1 VADGPAMTG
10 TPRLAVVITC
20 FNYEAYVGHAIRS
33 VLDQGRRDCE
43 LVVIDDGSTDG
54 SWQVIQGFGVKAVR
68 TPNQGQ
74 REACLAGLGLTTAP
88 FVLFLDADD
97 ELKPGSLATIL
108 AKLDDG
114 VAKLQFALTRIDAE
128 GRTISSAV
136 PALATFRDRDALKD
150 NVLRTG
156 VYTTPPTSGNVFR
169 RDACAILAEASY
181 DRAVDGVILFAAP
194 FHGDI
199 VSLADELGRYRI
211 HGRNDSGLG
220 RPPDTISLERDL
232 TRFAQRTDHL
242 RVHLARLGQAGALVP
257 TDDAFFFLE
266 RSLCLDVA
274 AGRRPQLRL
283 LRRLLRRLWQERLP
297 VRTRLV
303 MSCFFVGAALA
314 PRDTARRLLGYRFN
328 VGRRS
333 GRDLVQALFG
343 GRARPASAPPPAST

>member
-1 VADGPAMTG
+1 MTDAPASTA
-10 TPRLAVVITC
+10 TPRLAVIITC
-20 FNYEAYVGHAIRS
+20 FNYEAFVGHAIRS
-33 VLDQGRRDCE
+33 VLDQGRNDCE

-54 SWQVIQGFGVKAVR
+54 SWDAVQRAGVKALQTANR
-68 TPNQGQ
+68 GQ
-74 REACLAGLGLTTAP
+74 REACIAGLAMTTAP

-97 ELKPGSLATIL
+97 ELKPGSLAAIL
-108 AKLDDG
+108 ENLDEG
-114 VAKLQFALTRIDAE
+114 VAKLQFALTRIDA
-128 GRTISSAV
+128 GGQTISSAV
-136 PALATFRDRDALKD
+136 PALATFRDRTALRD

-169 RDACAILAEASY
+169 RDVCALLAEATY

-220 RPPDTISLERDL
+220 RPPDAASLERDL
-232 TRFAQRTDHL
+232 TRFARRTDHL
-242 RVHLARLGQAGALVP
+242 RDHLARLGQAGALVR

-274 AGRRPQLRL
+274 LGRRPAPML
-283 LRRLLRRLWQERLP
+283 LLRLLRRLWQERLP

-303 MSCFFVGAALA
+303 MSCFFVGATLA
-314 PRDTARRLLGYRFN
+314 PRATAQRLLGYRFN

-333 GRDLVQALFG
+333 GRDLVQALIG
-343 GRARPASAPPPAST
+343 GRA

>member
-1 VADGPAMTG
+1 MPE

-33 VLDQGRRDCE
+33 VLDQGRPDCE

-54 SWQVIQGFGVKAVR
+54 SWDAIRRFGVKAVQTANR
-68 TPNQGQ
+68 GQ
-74 REACLAGLGLTTAP
+74 REACLVGLGLTTAP
-88 FVLFLDADD
+88 FILFLDADD

-108 AKLDDG
+108 GHLDEG
-114 VAKLQFALTRIDAE
+114 VAKLQFALTRIDGE

-136 PALATFRDRDALKD
+136 PALAAFRDRAELKA

-169 RDACAILAEASY
+169 RDVCAILAEATY
-181 DRAVDGVILFAAP
+181 DRAVDGIVLFAAP
-194 FHGDI
+194 FHGDV

-220 RPPDTISLERDL
+220 RPPDAASLERDL
-232 TRFAQRTDHL
+232 TRFARRTDHL
-242 RVHLARLGQAGALVP
+242 RTHLAQLGQAGALVP

-266 RSLCLDVA
+266 RSFCLDVA
-274 AGRRPQLRL
+274 EGRRPALRL
-283 LRRLLRRLWQERLP
+283 LGRLLRRLWQERLP

-303 MSCFFVGAALA
+303 MSCFFVAAALA
-314 PRDTARRLLGYRFN
+314 PRDTASRLLGYRFN
-328 VGRRS
+328 VGHRS
-333 GRDLVQALFG
+333 GRDLLQALFG
-343 GRARPASAPPPAST
+343 GRARPAADPPPAST